1 MPSTLIRN
9 KEIVIRFNEEFI
21 GQGNLRSFRELVAE
35 DLINHSAP
43 PGARHGVAGGPQ
55 SMVHFILE
63 VLRKG
68 FPDIRAEILDQIAEG
83 DKVTTRKVLRGTHNG
98 EFLGVAP
105 TGKTVAI
112 NVIDIIR
119 LRDGKYVEHWG
130 IGNLAEVVAE
140 LRAG

>member
-1 MPSTLIRN
+1 MPSTPGRN

-35 DLINHSAP
+35 DLVNHSAP
-43 PGARHGVAGGPQ
+43 PGAPNGPQ

-83 DKVTTRKVLRGTHNG
+83 DKVTTRKVLRGTHSG

-119 LRDGKYVEHWG
+119 LRDGRYVEHWG
-130 IGNLAEVVAE
+130 IGNLADVVAG
-140 LRAG
+140 LRGG